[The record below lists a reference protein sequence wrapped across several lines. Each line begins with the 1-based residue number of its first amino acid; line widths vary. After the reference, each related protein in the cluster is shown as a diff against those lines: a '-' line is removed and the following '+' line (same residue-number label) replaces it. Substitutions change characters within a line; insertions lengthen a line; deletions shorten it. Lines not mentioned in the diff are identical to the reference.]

1 MNGNKL
7 KKLRTDKKLLQEELG
22 KKVGVSASTI
32 GMYEQN
38 RREPDNTI
46 LKKIA
51 DYFEVSTDYLLDHNV
66 KETEIEN
73 IINFKNLLIKN
84 GFMTENED
92 LSEEQIDKIFNLLNA
107 NKDFLKK

>member
-1 MNGNKL
+1 MNGDKL
-7 KKLRTDKKLLQEELG
+7 RKLRTDRKLLQEELG

-38 RREPDNTI
+38 RREPDNNI

-51 DYFEVSTDYLLDHNV
+51 DYFNVSTDYLLDHSV
-66 KETEIEN
+66 KESELEDIN
-73 IINFKNLLIKN
+73 NFKNLLIKN

-92 LSEEQIDKIFNLLNA
+92 LTEEQIDKIFNFLNS
-107 NKDFLKK
+107 NKNFLK